1 MKKRWKFYVP
11 IWTLPKEVYCS
22 TYPGFS
28 FGNWSV
34 CLPSFLI
41 PFNFFQSQGD
51 MNLNY
56 FALLHF
62 MRCGKA
68 IPIHRRF
75 WQKMEHFSLRDL
87 ILPFSE
93 EKSHQENSIGLPS
106 LLLEPP
112 FVNIIKCCNALSAIK
127 SWGCWSGIAL
137 LHFYALG
144 GIRNYNLQLRVLK
157 AGPKDEAFLPL
168 RPNHAF
174 LAEISHHENS
184 IGLPHCY

>member
-1 MKKRWKFYVP
+1 MKKRWKFFVP

-137 LHFYALG
+137 LHFYARWNKKLQFAVKGFESWPRRWSISPNEAESCIFG
-144 GIRNYNLQLRVLK
+144 GN
-157 AGPKDEAFLPL
+157 
-168 RPNHAF
+168 
-174 LAEISHHENS
+174 ISS
-184 IGLPHCY
+184 WK